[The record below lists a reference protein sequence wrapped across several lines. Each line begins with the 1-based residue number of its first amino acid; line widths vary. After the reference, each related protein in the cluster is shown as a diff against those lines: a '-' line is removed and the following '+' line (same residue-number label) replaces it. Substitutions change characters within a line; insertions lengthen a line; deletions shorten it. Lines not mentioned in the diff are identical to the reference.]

1 MTGMP
6 EKGQDF
12 NQNNKVHNLE
22 DVNDRLYRRDLADR
36 KMHHIDSLHG
46 QQYAVNQAWKDEAPK
61 KEETKEEKI
70 RHTSMFRKFFH
81 YSIIFAGIAI
91 VVALFMFFTGS
102 NTIRT
107 DDIEINVLGNS
118 FTAGGEELQL
128 QVEVVNKNQGGL
140 ELADLF
146 IEYEKGGDATGGAK
160 RVSDRTS
167 LGTILAGKTANKS
180 FFVTLYGQEGTTRTV
195 DFRLQYRL
203 QGSNAIFT
211 KEISF
216 PVTIS
221 SAPVALTIDSPKSV
235 TPNQE
240 ITFTVKTTSNTK
252 NTLSGML
259 LRVDYPNGFSFK
271 KATPAPTS
279 FTNVWNLGDIAPG
292 ADREISITG
301 VMYGQDG
308 EDRAFHV
315 YTGAADARDATKIGV
330 TYNSLLETITLVK
343 PFLAAN
349 IYINGSDR
357 ATSPVLSNST
367 VNVRINY
374 ANNLPTQI
382 TDAEVTLALSGNAL
396 DVASVVVPKGFYDSA
411 RGVITW
417 NATTNPDL
425 QIIQPNDRGD
435 LDFTFDV
442 LPLTTP
448 VQTISSPSVKLAV
461 SIKGKQPDQGGS
473 LSEVSNFEQ
482 KTAVVSSNLG
492 FSADAFYN
500 SGPFTNTGPI
510 PPKANQPTTYT
521 ITWRITNSSN
531 ALADAVA
538 VSQLPTY
545 VDWVGVISPASEKIV
560 YDTTT
565 RTIRWTIGQ
574 VPANTGL
581 STSPRTVS
589 FQVRLNP
596 SITQVGST
604 PKLVLDSRV
613 TARDTFTGETLT
625 ANRAATSTLL
635 TNDVG
640 FPPNGQTVT
649 Q

>member
-1 MTGMP
+1 MP
-6 EKGQDF
+6 PKGEDF
-12 NQNNKVHNLE
+12 NKNNKVHNLE

-36 KMHHIDSLHG
+36 KMRHIDSLHD
-46 QQYAVNQAWKDEAPK
+46 QHYVVNEAWKGEAPK

-81 YSIIFAGIAI
+81 YSLIFAGIAI
-91 VVALFMFFTGS
+91 VVALFMFFSGN
-102 NTIRT
+102 NTIST
-107 DDIEINVLGNS
+107 NDIEINVLGNS
-118 FTAGGEELQL
+118 FTGGGEELQL
-128 QVEVVNKNQGGL
+128 QVEVVNKNQGAL

-146 IEYEKGGDATGGAK
+146 IEYEKGGDAVSGAK

-167 LGTILAGKTANKS
+167 LGTIEAGKTANKS
-180 FFVTLYGQEGTTRTV
+180 FFVTLFGQEGTTRTV

-211 KEISF
+211 KTTSF
-216 PVTIS
+216 PVTIK

-240 ITFTVKTTSNTK
+240 ITFTVKTTSNSK

-259 LRVDYPNGFSFK
+259 LRVEYPNGFNFK
-271 KATPAPTS
+271 KATPSPTS
-279 FTNVWNLGDIAPG
+279 FNNVWNLGDIAPG
-292 ADREISITG
+292 GDREITITG
-301 VMYGQDG
+301 TMYGQDG

-343 PFLAAN
+343 PFLAAH
-349 IYINGSDR
+349 IFINGSDK

-367 VNVRINY
+367 VNVRVNY
-374 ANNLPTQI
+374 TNNLPTQV
-382 TDAEVTLALSGNAL
+382 TDAEVTLALTGNAL
-396 DVASVVVPKGFYDSA
+396 DTSSVIVPKGFYDSA

-417 NATTNPDL
+417 NTTTNPDL
-425 QIIQPNDRGD
+425 QIIQPNDQGN

-442 LPLTTP
+442 LPLISGG
-448 VQTISSPSVKLAV
+448 QTISSPNVKLAV

-473 LSEVSNFEQ
+473 LSEVNNFEQ

-492 FSADAFYN
+492 FSADAFYK

-521 ITWRITNSSN
+521 ITWRVMNSSN

-538 VSQLPTY
+538 TSQLPTY
-545 VDWVGVISPASEKIV
+545 VDWVGVISPTSEKIE
-560 YDTTT
+560 YDSTT
-565 RTIRWTIGQ
+565 RNIRWTIGAIA
-574 VPANTGL
+574 PNTGL
-581 STSPRTVS
+581 AGLPKTVS

-635 TNDVG
+635 TNDTG
-640 FPPNGQTVT
+640 FPANGQTVT